1 MSWQQILAEAPL
13 SSGRNG
19 VSYYEVKS
27 KTVLNQVRSPHLPF
41 ELSLNPYLNCEMGC
55 TYCYARDFSRKRNA
69 SGSFDRDVYVKSDAA
84 TTLRRELRR
93 LEQSGQL
100 GKPLAIGTAT
110 DPYQPIERKRRVT
123 RAVLEAL
130 ADRGG
135 VVVSVT
141 TKSDLVLRDIDVL
154 QELGKTGYVRV
165 NVTITSPDRDLCRSL
180 EPRAPTPRKR
190 LDAVEELNRAG
201 IPAGVFCMPILPDIT
216 DRSRDL
222 RLLMCEAKAAGALYF
237 STRVLELRRGVRP
250 AFFEWLQQE
259 RPGLVTRYRRRYADG
274 PNPPEEISRRI
285 EQMVNSLRA
294 QYHLS
299 ADLAFPKARLP
310 RQAQLELFDSPA
322 PKCERSEIANPQSIG
337 KRLPVTKTSTAD
349 AA

>member
-1 MSWQQILAEAPL
+1 MSWQQILAAAPL

-27 KTVLNQVRSPHLPF
+27 KTVLNQVRSSHLPF
-41 ELSLNPYLNCEMGC
+41 ELSLNPYLNCEVGC
-55 TYCYARDFSRKRNA
+55 TYCYARDFSRKRDA
-69 SGSFDRDVYVKSDAA
+69 AGSFDRDVYVKTDAA
-84 TTLRRELRR
+84 ATLRRELRR

-123 RAVLEAL
+123 RRVLEEL

-154 QELGKTGYVRV
+154 QELNKTGYVRV
-165 NVTITSPDRDLCRSL
+165 NMTITSPDRDLCRSL
-180 EPRAPTPRKR
+180 EPRAPTPLKR
-190 LDAVEELNRAG
+190 LSAVEQLNRAG

-222 RLLMCEAKAAGALYF
+222 RHLMCEAKAAGALYF
-237 STRVLELRRGVRP
+237 STRILELRRGVRP
-250 AFFEWLQQE
+250 AFFGWLQKE
-259 RPGLVTRYRRRYADG
+259 RPGLVARYRRRYALG
-274 PNPPEEISRRI
+274 ANPPEEISDRI
-285 EQMVNSLRA
+285 ERLVNSLRQ
-294 QYHLS
+294 QY
-299 ADLAFPKARLP
+299 DLPAELPFPKARP
-310 RQAQLELFDSPA
+310 AKQVQLELFAA
-322 PKCERSEIANPQSIG
+322 PVSDLPRADVESVGR
-337 KRLPVTKTSTAD
+337 RLPVTKRPAAD